1 MKNKKLATVVAVG
14 LMAALCFVG
23 NYLQIKIPNGVLI
36 TRIHFGNAV
45 CILAGLLFGGLTG
58 GLASGIGAGLYD
70 LLDPVYI
77 VSSPVTFLTKFAMG
91 FLAGYLSKSEK
102 RLKNERAHIL
112 LCAIVGQLAY
122 IVLYVGKNYISQR
135 ILGYEVGTAFTAA
148 ATNLLTS
155 SINAVIS
162 VVVAVPLY
170 FALQKPLKATYFRE
184 LVAERSKP
192 NEKWYFYV
200 IIAAVFLVI
209 LGFAVWF
216 SAVNKK

>member
-1 MKNKKLATVVAVG
+1 MKDKKLATVVAVG

-36 TRIHFGNAV
+36 TRIHFGNAL
-45 CILAGLLFGGLTG
+45 CLLAGLLFGGVAG

-91 FLAGYLSKSEK
+91 FLAGYLAKSEK
-102 RLKNERAHIL
+102 RLKNETAHIVTS
-112 LCAIVGQLAY
+112 AVIGQLAY
-122 IVLYVGKNYISQR
+122 IVLYVGKTYISQR

-155 SINAVIS
+155 SVNAVIA
-162 VVVAVPLY
+162 VVVSVPLY
-170 FALQKPLKATYFRE
+170 FALQKPLRMTIFCE
-184 LVAERSKP
+184 LVGQRNKP
-192 NEKWYFYV
+192 SEKWYLYV
-200 IIAAVFLVI
+200 IIVVVFLAILGAAVVFNTL
-209 LGFAVWF
+209 
-216 SAVNKK
+216 NK